1 MLAKKEKISKKL
13 TIKLDNRQ
21 KISDTFVEA
30 RKAMLAD
37 LQKSNQQLEVSSFH
51 FNCNFILK
59 STIFVTQI
67 QVMLNRPPSSSR
79 SSRSSTDSCDNEH
92 EKDQKQEV
100 EPIPL
105 VEPSNVAKNEPKRL
119 KKMVLPNLNLSHT
132 IFSTRKRRPSVY
144 INPSNQNVCKF
155 SH

>member
-1 MLAKKEKISKKL
+1 MKL
-13 TIKLDNRQ
+13 NNRQ

-51 FNCNFILK
+51 FICNSILK

-67 QVMLNRPPSSSR
+67 QVMLNRPPSSPR
-79 SSRSSTDSCDNEH
+79 SSRSSTDSWDNEH
-92 EKDQKQEV
+92 EKVQEQEV
-100 EPIPL
+100 EPFPA
-105 VEPSNVAKNEPKRL
+105 VEASNVAKNEPKRL
-119 KKMVLPNLNLSHT
+119 KKMVLPNLNLSHE

-144 INPSNQNVCKF
+144 ISPFNQNVCIF